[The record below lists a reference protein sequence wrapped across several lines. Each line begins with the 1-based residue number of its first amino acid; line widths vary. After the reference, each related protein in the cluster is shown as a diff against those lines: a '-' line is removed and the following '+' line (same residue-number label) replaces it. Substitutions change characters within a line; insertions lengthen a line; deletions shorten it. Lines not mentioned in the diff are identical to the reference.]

1 MDIRP
6 GQVVGLCAFAL
17 LCTGVL
23 MVNSADMMVSRVQD
37 ASDVVSSMT
46 LGSVLTSRAA
56 MYMGLALLALFAGS
70 LLVPVRSLSAVA
82 RSGTFRGMGV
92 LPLLLIGA
100 AAIIAFCG
108 LAYMPG
114 IGDPRNGSHRWIKLG
129 SKELSMQPSEVAK
142 WLFIPLLAWY
152 CTVRASRLGS
162 FFTGLVPAMIAVGGV
177 AGFVLIE
184 DLGTGV
190 LIGAAACVVLVS
202 AGAKWWHFALPGAV
216 AAGGVV
222 AAIMTNDYRQNRVK
236 AFLNPYQDPEGIG
249 FHTIQSLVAIYNG
262 KGVGTGLGEGIQK
275 RGYLPEDRTDYIFA
289 VICEETGIAG
299 AGLVLALFLGLLWAG
314 MSIARSERD
323 PFLRLWSLGIIAT
336 IGMQAV
342 MNLLVVTGL
351 APAKGIALPFVS
363 YGGTGWILTAF
374 SIGVLVAI
382 DRTRAAT
389 ETAPDESPTPLV
401 AT

>member
-23 MVNSADMMVSRVQD
+23 MVNSADMMVTKVQD
-37 ASDVVSSMT
+37 ATDVVTPMT

-56 MYMGLALLALFAGS
+56 MYMGMAVLALFAGA
-70 LLVPVRSLSAVA
+70 LLVPVRTISSLA

-92 LPLLLIGA
+92 LPLLFLASA
-100 AAIIAFCG
+100 ALVAFCA
-108 LAYMPG
+108 LSYVPG
-114 IGDPRNGSHRWIKLG
+114 IGDPRNGSHRWIQLG

-152 CTVRASRLGS
+152 CTVRASRLPS
-162 FFTGLVPAMIAVGGV
+162 FITGLVPVMITVGGV
-177 AGFVLIE
+177 AGFVLLE

-190 LIGAAACVVLVS
+190 LIGAAACVVLVA
-202 AGAKWWHFALPGAV
+202 AGAKWWQFAIPGAL

-222 AAIMTNDYRQNRVK
+222 AAIMTSEYRQNRVK
-236 AFLNPYQDPEGIG
+236 AFLNPYQEPEGIG
-249 FHTIQSLVAIYNG
+249 FHTIQSLLAIYNG
-262 KGVGTGLGEGIQK
+262 RGTGTGLGEGIQK

-289 VICEETGIAG
+289 VICEETGIVG
-299 AGLVLALFLGLLWAG
+299 AAVVLTLFLGLLWSGA
-314 MSIARSERD
+314 SIARSERD

-374 SIGVLVAI
+374 SIGILVAI
-382 DRTRAAT
+382 DRTRSAS
-389 ETAPDESPTPLV
+389 ETSPEEAPTPLV
-401 AT
+401 AA

>member
-37 ASDVVSSMT
+37 ASDVVASMT

-70 LLVPVRSLSAVA
+70 LLVPVRTLSAVA

-100 AAIIAFCG
+100 AAIIAFCA

-152 CTVRASRLGS
+152 CTVRASRLGA

-249 FHTIQSLVAIYNG
+249 FHMIQSLVAIYNG

-389 ETAPDESPTPLV
+389 ETSADESPTPLV
-401 AT
+401 AA

>member
-1 MDIRP
+1 
-6 GQVVGLCAFAL
+6 
-17 LCTGVL
+17 
-23 MVNSADMMVSRVQD
+23 
-37 ASDVVSSMT
+37 
-46 LGSVLTSRAA
+46 
-56 MYMGLALLALFAGS
+56 
-70 LLVPVRSLSAVA
+70 
-82 RSGTFRGMGV
+82 
-92 LPLLLIGA
+92 
-100 AAIIAFCG
+100 
-108 LAYMPG
+108 
-114 IGDPRNGSHRWIKLG
+114 
-129 SKELSMQPSEVAK
+129 
-142 WLFIPLLAWY
+142 
-152 CTVRASRLGS
+152 
-162 FFTGLVPAMIAVGGV
+162 
-177 AGFVLIE
+177 
-184 DLGTGV
+184 
-190 LIGAAACVVLVS
+190 
-202 AGAKWWHFALPGAV
+202 
-216 AAGGVV
+216 VV

-389 ETAPDESPTPLV
+389 ETSADESPTPLV
-401 AT
+401 AA

>member
-1 MDIRP
+1 M
-6 GQVVGLCAFAL
+6 CAFAL

-37 ASDVVSSMT
+37 ASDVVAPMT
-46 LGSVLTSRAA
+46 LGTVLTSRAA

-70 LLVPVRSLSAVA
+70 LLVPVRSLSGVA

-92 LPLLLIGA
+92 LPLLFIGA
-100 AAIIAFCG
+100 AAIVAFCA

-162 FFTGLVPAMIAVGGV
+162 FFTGLVPAMMAVGGV

-190 LIGAAACVVLVS
+190 LIGAAACVVLVA

-222 AAIMTNDYRQNRVK
+222 AAIMTNDYRENRVK

-299 AGLVLALFLGLLWAG
+299 AGVVLAIFLGLLWAG

-374 SIGVLVAI
+374 SIGVLMAI
-382 DRTRAAT
+382 DRTRTAT
-389 ETAPDESPTPLV
+389 ESSPDGSPTPLV
-401 AT
+401 AA